1 MKKAEMSIEF
11 TFLIVLAIIVLFVV
25 ITMIANFALKGEGLF
40 CKLTGN
46 CGPEDSFIPDNQL
59 INLSK
64 RDCGT
69 VRTEIEKHSKL
80 CAERY
85 GDIAVRD
92 QTFCYTILSPGACTF
107 TPSEISIALSAF
119 NINATMTANPA
130 DQDF

>member
-80 CAERY
+80 C
-85 GDIAVRD
+85 
-92 QTFCYTILSPGACTF
+92 YTILSPGACTF

-130 DQDF
+130 DQDFDIFYLRETRRVTII